1 MLALAGCRGE
11 PNPEDALGIA
21 AAQQRAAAQN
31 QPAAAAAATAAQT
44 TPDHL
49 VSFDIVV
56 NGTSVG
62 SFRKTGADVWQGPSL
77 DSGEIVTWS
86 QEDADALSLV
96 LYTET
101 PRIRTLS
108 VYSDDT
114 VSSSG
119 LPSGATISR
128 AAYQ

>member
-11 PNPEDALGIA
+11 ANPEDALGIA

-31 QPAAAAAATAAQT
+31 QPAAATATQT

-49 VSFDIVV
+49 VSFDVMA
-56 NGTSVG
+56 NGALIG

-86 QEDADALSLV
+86 QEGADALSLV
-96 LYTET
+96 LYTEN
-101 PRIRTLS
+101 PRVRTLS
-108 VYSDDT
+108 VYNDDT

-119 LPSGATISR
+119 LPSGTTISR